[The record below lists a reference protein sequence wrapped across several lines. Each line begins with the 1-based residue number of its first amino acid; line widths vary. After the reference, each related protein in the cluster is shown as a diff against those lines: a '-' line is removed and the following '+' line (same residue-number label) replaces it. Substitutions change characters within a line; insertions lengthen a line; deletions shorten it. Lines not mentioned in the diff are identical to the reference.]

1 MKNLKI
7 ALLSFTLISGQAFAL
22 ASDSSQPI
30 NIYADTNTADLDSNT
45 TTFFG
50 NVKVTQG
57 SIKMTA
63 DKLVGIREKSG
74 EIMIATGNP
83 ATFYQMMDDGKPINA
98 QAREIRYE
106 KATNKIILSNNAV
119 ISQLDSSYKAENIT
133 YDISSR
139 KIEGKKGNKQTRTV
153 FTPAQFES
161 KKSDK
166 SAD

>member
-1 MKNLKI
+1 MTNLNI
-7 ALLSFTLISGQAFAL
+7 ALLSLTLFSSQALAL
-22 ASDSSQPI
+22 ASDSQQPI
-30 NIYADTNTADLDSNT
+30 NIYADSNTVDLNSNT

-50 NVKVTQG
+50 NVVATQG
-57 SIKMTA
+57 SIKMTG
-63 DKLVGIREKSG
+63 DKLIGIREKTG
-74 EIMIATGNP
+74 EIMISTGNP

-98 QAREIRYE
+98 QAQEIRYV

-119 ISQLDSSYKAENIT
+119 ISQLDSSYKAEKIT

-139 KIEGKKGNKQTRTV
+139 KIEGKKGNQQTRTV